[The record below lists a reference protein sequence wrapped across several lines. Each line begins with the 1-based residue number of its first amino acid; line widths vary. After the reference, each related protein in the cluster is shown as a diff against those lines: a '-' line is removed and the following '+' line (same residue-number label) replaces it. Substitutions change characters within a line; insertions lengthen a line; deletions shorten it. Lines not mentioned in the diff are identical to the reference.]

1 MEIKDFELPQ
11 DGNFTEDE
19 VKGLKA
25 LGSYIKAQLET
36 VAAGIASV
44 KDVTAS
50 VKAEFE
56 KAGISGAKLDKLEAA
71 LKAQGA
77 TLSLMKET
85 RTGQGGDTLAAQV
98 KAFVEDK
105 ANIEAIRKGQAAGV
119 ELQIKGDAEL
129 MTTTNAKP
137 AINLFNVEI
146 DRTIHE
152 APREADAIYSRLVKG
167 ATASPTISWV
177 NRKDKDGGAAFID
190 EGALKPLKDWQ
201 YETETSTVKKVAVS
215 CKVSTEMLT
224 DAPFMRGEIERL
236 LRQDLMSVVNE
247 KVLTGTGTGAEI
259 KGVTQDA
266 AGYTSSDLDDKIE
279 NPNYADAVRAA
290 VLQLRMLNYRPDTL
304 FINPVDNAVIDL
316 TKDTTGHYLAT
327 EMRAL
332 VSGITIVETANIA
345 KGKFLLMDTSRW
357 MLRPYENLRLEYGLE
372 NDDFRKNLVTVIA
385 EMRLHS
391 YQNSIDK
398 GSLVYADF
406 ATVLAALEKT
416 ASAAV

>member
-1 MEIKDFELPQ
+1 MEFKDFELPQ

-44 KDVTAS
+44 EDVTAS
-50 VKAEFE
+50 VKAELE

-71 LKAQGA
+71 LKAQGM

-98 KAFVEDK
+98 KAFVENKD
-105 ANIEAIRKGQAAGV
+105 NIESIRKGQAAGV
-119 ELQIKGDAEL
+119 ELQIKGVAAL
-129 MTTTNAKP
+129 MNTANAQP

-152 APREADAIYSRLVKG
+152 APQEADAIYSRLVKG

-177 NRKDKDGGAAFID
+177 NRKDKDGGAAFIE
-190 EGALKPLKDWQ
+190 EGALKPLKDWT
-201 YETETSTVKKVAVS
+201 YETETSTAKKVAVS

-247 KVLTGTGTGAEI
+247 KVLTGTGSGAEI

-266 AGYTSSDLDDKIE
+266 ASYTSSDLDDKIE

-372 NDDFRKNLVTVIA
+372 NDDFRKNLVTVIV

-398 GSLVYADF
+398 GSLVYDQF
-406 ATVLAALEKT
+406 DTVLASIEKT
-416 ASAAV
+416 ASEAV